1 MPLSCRV
8 QAIAGAETPAKVR
21 TRLRALRH
29 PRLSYVATHRSAA
42 CKVFSHRRA
51 TGCPRSIRVAS
62 HSCSHVA
69 RYSWLPSS
77 LLTHPIC
84 DPLPRAPSSNNQSV
98 VASTLSC
105 RHRSSLT
112 PLNPNTKKRASISS
126 LSCVAWSIFLSFLVW
141 VWVRLRYAP
150 PRRLGYNPQSGLGR
164 KVVDNE
170 KFHQS
175 VVPHRIGADFQ
186 IEQVLQLRSS
196 PTTVVVTR
204 CTGKIAVNPTQL
216 ALPRCVSVVRN
227 FN

>member
-21 TRLRALRH
+21 TRLRALRRH
-29 PRLSYVATHRSAA
+29 RLSYVATHRSAA

-62 HSCSHVA
+62 HSCPHVA

-105 RHRSSLT
+105 LHRSSLT
-112 PLNPNTKKRASISS
+112 PSNPNTKKRALISS
-126 LSCVAWSIFLSFLVW
+126 LSCVAWSIFLSFP

-150 PRRLGYNPQSGLGR
+150 SRRLGYTPQSELGQ
-164 KVVDNE
+164 KVTDN
-170 KFHQS
+170 KAFHQS
-175 VVPHRIGADFQ
+175 IVPNRIGADFQ
-186 IEQVLQLRSS
+186 LEQVLQFRSS
-196 PTTVVVTR
+196 PAPVVITR
-204 CTGKIAVNPTQL
+204 CTGKIAINP
-216 ALPRCVSVVRN
+216 N
-227 FN
+227 